1 MKEKLTITSDL
12 QKNKKTLLF
21 PTLASLTLAACGGGG
36 GGGAM
41 VQPSPP
47 SNRAPSTAGTNTI
60 TLDEDSTDFGL
71 EIAAPT
77 DADGDSLTITVT
89 GLPTGGTL
97 STADGTEVTN
107 GMTLTIS
114 QLTGLT
120 FTPDANLNDDNTDFG
135 SFSYSV
141 SDGTTSTSGT
151 VNISVTPVN
160 DAPEFTSGPDLNIEE
175 NRTEI
180 NGFTATD
187 IDGDTLAYSISGGE
201 DQSFFTIDPDTGAL
215 AFIDRPDFE
224 NAQDSDA
231 NNIYVVEIT
240 IDDGNG
246 GSATQTFNIIVTDVV
261 TGITISNT
269 SIDENISGE
278 VVGDLTAAI
287 DDINATHEYSYS
299 LSGEDADKFE
309 IVVGYP
315 SPGVENYYLKLKD
328 GVSANYEEK
337 DSYSVLV
344 TATDT
349 GGLTVTQTFSIT
361 INDVNEAPTGIDV
374 SRLSL
379 KDNSDAAVVGTLST
393 IDEDGNESHSYSVDD
408 DRFEVVDGVLK
419 LKSGITIDS
428 LTEPRVTVI
437 VTTTDKGGLT
447 YQEEF
452 TLKVGTVQ
460 ITELQ
465 FEENKAGA
473 IIGDLSVID
482 SDLIGK
488 IIYTIS
494 GEGSE
499 NFEVVNGQLKLIYS
513 FSANFEVLNSYEIT
527 ITASD
532 GVNEESTAYPFNVI
546 DVNDAPTSISL
557 SASAIDENQFGGI
570 VGSLTTADEDS
581 GDTHTYSIS
590 GDGSEKFEVVNG
602 QLKLKDNFAANYEDK
617 NTYTLTSVSYTHL
630 TLPTILL
637 V

>member
-1 MKEKLTITSDL
+1 MPLR
-12 QKNKKTLLF
+12 KNKTNLTF
-21 PTLASLTLAACGGGG
+21 PTLAALTLTACGGGG

-47 SNRAPSTAGTNTI
+47 TNRAPNTGGTVTK
-60 TLDEDSTDFGL
+60 TMDEDSTDFGL
-71 EIAAPT
+71 EISTPT

-89 GLPTGGTL
+89 GLPAGGTL
-97 STADGTEVTN
+97 NIADGTEVTN
-107 GMTLTIS
+107 GMTLSIS

-135 SFSYSV
+135 SFTYSV
-141 SDGTTSTSGT
+141 SDGSASTSGT

-180 NGFTATD
+180 NGFSATD
-187 IDGDTLAYSISGGE
+187 IDGDTLTYSISGGE

-215 AFIDRPDFE
+215 VFIDRPDFE

-231 NNIYVVEIT
+231 NNIYIVEIT

-261 TGITISNT
+261 TGITISNA
-269 SIDENISGE
+269 SIDENIEGA

-299 LSGEDADKFE
+299 LSGDDADKFE
-309 IVVGYP
+309 VVDGQ
-315 SPGVENYYLKLKD
+315 LKLKD

-337 DSYSVLV
+337 NTYSVLV
-344 TATDT
+344 TATDS
-349 GGLTVTQTFSIT
+349 GGLSVSQNFSVT
-361 INDVNEAPTGIDV
+361 INDINEAPTDIGV

-379 KDNSDAAVVGTLST
+379 KDNSDAAVVGTVT
-393 IDEDGNESHSYSVDD
+393 TVDEDGNESHSYTVND

-452 TLKVGTVQ
+452 TLSVGTVQ
-460 ITELQ
+460 ITGLQ

-482 SDLIGK
+482 SDLSGDIT
-488 IIYTIS
+488 YTIS

-499 NFEVVNGQLKLIYS
+499 NFEVVNGQLKLIDSY
-513 FSANFEVLNSYEIT
+513 SANFEVLNSYEIT

-532 GVNEESTAYPFNVI
+532 GTNQEST
-546 DVNDAPTSISL
+546 T
-557 SASAIDENQFGGI
+557 
-570 VGSLTTADEDS
+570 
-581 GDTHTYSIS
+581 
-590 GDGSEKFEVVNG
+590 
-602 QLKLKDNFAANYEDK
+602 
-617 NTYTLTSVSYTHL
+617 
-630 TLPTILL
+630 
-637 V
+637 